1 MSMGFIVMEINLHNV
16 LILQYSCS
24 STTVCAKHQ
33 MINQSINISVKISK
47 QRIVKT
53 KGHN

>member
-33 MINQSINISVKISK
+33 MINQSINQYISQDIQTENSK
-47 QRIVKT
+47 N
-53 KGHN
+53 KGS